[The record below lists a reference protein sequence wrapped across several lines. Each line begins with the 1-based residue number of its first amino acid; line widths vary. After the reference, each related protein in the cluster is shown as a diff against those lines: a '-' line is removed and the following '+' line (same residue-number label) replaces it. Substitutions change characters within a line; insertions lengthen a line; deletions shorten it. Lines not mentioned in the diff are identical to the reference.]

1 MDFIHFINASIL
13 PRITGIPVELIMQH
27 RILPPFAVRILQV
40 LALVAVWWA
49 ADTAVRW
56 AGLPIPGGVVG
67 LFAVLAL
74 LLSGRLP
81 LHRIDQGAHWLLAD
95 MLVFFIPAVVA
106 MVRYQDLLRNEG
118 LKLAAVIVLGNA
130 CVMLTTAVTVEWIAR
145 RRRGRAPAKAA
156 S

>member
-1 MDFIHFINASIL
+1 
-13 PRITGIPVELIMQH
+13 MQH
-27 RILPPFAVRILQV
+27 RPVPSFAARILQV

-56 AGLPIPGGVVG
+56 TGLPIPGGVVG

-81 LHRIDQGAHWLLAD
+81 LHRIDQGAQWLLAD

-106 MVRYQDLLRNEG
+106 MVRYQDLLRSEG

-130 CVMLTTAVTVEWIAR
+130 CVMLTTAMTVEWIAR
-145 RRRGRAPAKAA
+145 RRRARVPAKAA

>member
-1 MDFIHFINASIL
+1 M
-13 PRITGIPVELIMQH
+13 PH
-27 RILPPFAVRILQV
+27 RFLPPFAVRLLQV

-56 AGLPIPGGVVG
+56 TGLPIPGGVVG

-106 MVRYQDLLRNEG
+106 MVR
-118 LKLAAVIVLGNA
+118 
-130 CVMLTTAVTVEWIAR
+130 CVMLTTAVTVEWISR
-145 RRRGRAPAKAA
+145 RRRAGAPAKAA

>member
-1 MDFIHFINASIL
+1 M
-13 PRITGIPVELIMQH
+13 PH
-27 RILPPFAVRILQV
+27 RFLPPFAVRLLQV

-56 AGLPIPGGVVG
+56 TGLPIPGGVVG
-67 LFAVLAL
+67 LFAVL
-74 LLSGRLP
+74 G
-81 LHRIDQGAHWLLAD
+81 IDQGAHWLLAD

-130 CVMLTTAVTVEWIAR
+130 CVMLTTAVTVEWISR
-145 RRRGRAPAKAA
+145 RRRAGAPAKAA

>member
-1 MDFIHFINASIL
+1 
-13 PRITGIPVELIMQH
+13 MQ
-27 RILPPFAVRILQV
+27 RSLFSSLAVRVSQV

-49 ADTAVRW
+49 ADSAVRW

-81 LHRIDQGAHWLLAD
+81 LHRIDQGAQWLLAD

-106 MVRYQDLLRNEG
+106 MVRYQDLLRTDG

-130 CVMLTTAVTVEWIAR
+130 CVMLVTAVTVEWIAR
-145 RRRGRAPAKAA
+145 RRRVRTPAKVAP
-156 S
+156 

>member
-1 MDFIHFINASIL
+1 
-13 PRITGIPVELIMQH
+13 MQ
-27 RILPPFAVRILQV
+27 RSLFSSLAVRVSQV

-49 ADTAVRW
+49 ADSAVHW

-81 LHRIDQGAHWLLAD
+81 LHRIDQGAQWLLAD

-106 MVRYQDLLRNEG
+106 MVRYQDLLRTDG

-130 CVMLTTAVTVEWIAR
+130 CVMLVTAVTVEWIAR
-145 RRRGRAPAKAA
+145 RRRVRTPAKVAP
-156 S
+156 